1 MDALWL
7 KHDALITQLRSR
19 CRPSQN
25 LAPATAGQ
33 DYSQV
38 QGARTRRSNRPTP
51 SAVCLDNART
61 RNERSR
67 EQNETQEEDA
77 MEVSQPSSPE
87 PVEPATES
95 VVSERDSDC
104 DDTLVVETGP
114 ESPMKNSQHRSTN
127 KPPLTIRTLSPK
139 ALGSLSIDINTGLE
153 TSKSPPLSPPRPT
166 QTACSEAKGVS
177 TPSKIPVP
185 TNTPKASTSKQGK
198 TLKKTSGQENRFTN
212 HQRNT
217 PSSASSPPQSG
228 CSSALSASESDNA
241 EKGPTKTLKSRASST
256 KKPTKPVNKIDSPK
270 PVRVTR
276 RRTRQQIAKEETKK
290 AEECEVTTIA
300 EVHAAPSTHVPEEE
314 PLGNYFYTLELLSPR
329 PSLSK
334 KSFPVRRVTAK
345 KASREVGI
353 FFFFCF

>member
-61 RNERSR
+61 RKESSR
-67 EQNETQEEDA
+67 EENETQEDDA

-114 ESPMKNSQHRSTN
+114 ESPMKNSQPQRTN

-139 ALGSLSIDINTGLE
+139 TLGSLSIDINTGLE
-153 TSKSPPLSPPRPT
+153 TSKSPPLSPPRPS
-166 QTACSEAKGVS
+166 QCSEAKGVS

-185 TNTPKASTSKQGK
+185 TPKPSTSKQGK

-228 CSSALSASESDNA
+228 CSSAVSASESDNA

-290 AEECEVTTIA
+290 AEESEVTTIA

-314 PLGNYFYTLELLSPR
+314 PLG
-329 PSLSK
+329 
-334 KSFPVRRVTAK
+334 
-345 KASREVGI
+345 
-353 FFFFCF
+353 